1 MSLGTGLGKLKNRIF
16 RIGHIGDFND
26 LMLMGTLS
34 GVEMGLKIANF
45 PINREA
51 LKAQW
56 MRSVTARYL
65 LITPIKITGDA
76 HGFCH
81 AVNTS
86 AAISL
91 LGFAAIIF
99 LLLFLIAR
107 WKWHVFFA
115 LLIPILLF
123 GILPGIQQNN
133 FIDAFE
139 NGFGNTLGSIGVV
152 IVLGSIIAEALKHTG
167 AIQVITRSMV
177 NLVGSQRMPLALT
190 LTGFIIG
197 VAIFSDVAY
206 VILNPLVHSAAKTMG
221 VSIAV
226 MSTGLVG
233 ALQLTHAIVPPTPGP
248 LAAAALVGADIGK
261 TIIYGSI
268 ACLFG
273 SLACWAWGV
282 LLAGPRVSTPPS
294 DEFEGITVDD
304 LDQDGPQELP
314 STLSSYLPI
323 VVPILLIGAQSV
335 VTLAFPD
342 GHILRTVFLYL
353 GWPVMALSFGVWL
366 AFRNIKCPKDREN
379 AKDAWVNALKT
390 SAMIL
395 VVTGLG
401 GSLSAILRGTPAV
414 DFIAAFF
421 SEYGLP
427 AILLPFVI
435 GIIGNMI
442 TGSTT
447 VGVIT
452 AASLVSPCSAIS
464 PFTGSGH
471 AGRSKW
477 FRHHQIREQQ
487 LFLVCTSLSKLS
499 VADAVFSYGGATWWG
514 CRLLCHG
521 V

>member
-1 MSLGTGLGKLKNRIF
+1 MDPAT
-16 RIGHIGDFND
+16 
-26 LMLMGTLS
+26 
-34 GVEMGLKIANF
+34 
-45 PINREA
+45 
-51 LKAQW
+51 
-56 MRSVTARYL
+56 
-65 LITPIKITGDA
+65 
-76 HGFCH
+76 

-91 LGFAAIIF
+91 TGFAVLIF
-99 LLLFLIAR
+99 LLLFLIAK

-115 LLIPILLF
+115 LLIPIMLF
-123 GILPGIQQNN
+123 GVLPGVRQNN

-139 NGFGNTLGSIGVV
+139 SGFGNTLGSIGVV

-167 AIQVITRSMV
+167 AIQVITKSMV
-177 NLVGSQRMPLALT
+177 NLVGSKRMPLALT

-221 VSIAV
+221 VGIAV

-248 LAAAALVGADIGK
+248 LAAAAIVGADIGQ
-261 TIIYGSI
+261 TIIFGGI

-282 LLAGPRVSTPPS
+282 YFAGPRIKTMAS
-294 DEFEGITVDD
+294 DDFEGVSIED
-304 LDQDGPQELP
+304 LDEEGPTELP
-314 STLSSYLPI
+314 GTLSSYTPI
-323 VVPILLIGAQSV
+323 VIPILLIGAQSV
-335 VTLAFPD
+335 VSLLFPE
-342 GHILRTVFLYL
+342 GHILRTIFLYL
-353 GWPVMALSFGVWL
+353 GWPVVALSIGVWL
-366 AFRNIKCPKDREN
+366 AYRNIRSDDDRTK
-379 AKDAWVNALKT
+379 AKDAWVESALKT

-414 DFIAAFF
+414 DFIAAMFTD
-421 SEYGLP
+421 YGLP
-427 AILLPFVI
+427 TILLPFVI

-452 AASLVSPCSAIS
+452 AASLVAPMLGGLSLSPEAAMLAGAS
-464 PFTGSGH
+464 GSVIIKYVN
-471 AGRSKW
+471 SSYFW
-477 FRHHQIREQQ
+477 
-487 LFLVCTSLSKLS
+487 VCTSLSRLS
-499 VADAVFSYGGATWWG
+499 VPDAVFSYGGATLVGGIVSFLTVCLMWALG
-514 CRLLCHG
+514 L

>member
-1 MSLGTGLGKLKNRIF
+1 M
-16 RIGHIGDFND
+16 
-26 LMLMGTLS
+26 
-34 GVEMGLKIANF
+34 
-45 PINREA
+45 
-51 LKAQW
+51 
-56 MRSVTARYL
+56 
-65 LITPIKITGDA
+65 KITGDA

-81 AVNTS
+81 RGQYRRRRLTAGLHCYRLS
-86 AAISL
+86 AAISDRQMEV
-91 LGFAAIIF
+91 ARF
-99 LLLFLIAR
+99 LCASY
-107 WKWHVFFA
+107 
-115 LLIPILLF
+115 PDPLF

-379 AKDAWVNALKT
+379 AKDAWVEAALKT
-390 SAMIL
+390 LHDSRDRPWRIAQCDS
-395 VVTGLG
+395 G
-401 GSLSAILRGTPAV
+401 GTPAV

-421 SEYGLP
+421 SDYGLP

-447 VGVIT
+447 VAIT
-452 AASLVSPCSAIS
+452 AASLVSPMLGNLALS
-464 PFTGSGH
+464 PEAA

-477 FRHHQIREQQ
+477 FRHIKCEQQ
-487 LFLVCTSLSKLS
+487 LFLGLYVSFEAQRT
-499 VADAVFSYGGATWWG
+499 DAVFSYGGATLVGGIVSFVTVCVWG
-514 CRLLCHG
+514 LGLSDGERSALSCPAPSAGLCN
-521 V
+521 VQAR